1 MSERYKQGK
10 KVSIISL
17 ISNVLLA
24 VLKVIVGFTFSSKAL
39 VADGFHSV
47 SDVVSTVI
55 ILMSIRISKTPPD
68 QDHPYGH
75 GKAESIATIILG
87 LILIATGIFLIKD
100 AVVSII
106 NNQIAVPGTLVLWV
120 AALSILVKELLY
132 RYTVKIGREINSK
145 GLIADAHH
153 HRSDALSSIAA
164 LIGAAGARLGY
175 PILDPVAG
183 LVVSSLIIKVG
194 VEILLDAID
203 DLMDAV
209 PNTHKVERITSDVKE
224 ISGVITVGD
233 IKLRS
238 YGPYLYVDVAIVVKD
253 QLTVIEGHKIA
264 VKVREEL
271 VANHERVREVMVHVD
286 PEQAYYNNQSVKETM
301 N

>member
-17 ISNVLLA
+17 VTNVLLA
-24 VLKVIVGFTFSSKAL
+24 ILKVIVGFVFSSKAL
-39 VADGFHSV
+39 IADGFHSI

-55 ILMSIRISKTPPD
+55 ILMSMRISKTPPD

-87 LILIATGIFLIKD
+87 LILIITGVFLIKD
-100 AVVSII
+100 AVISII

-132 RYTVKIGREINSK
+132 RYTVKIGKEINSK

-153 HRSDALSSIAA
+153 HRSDALSSVAA

-209 PNTHKVERITSDVKE
+209 PNPNKVNEIMSDVE
-224 ISGVITVGD
+224 DISEVITVGD

-238 YGPYLYVDVAIVVKD
+238 YGPYLYVDVDIVVND
-253 QLTVIEGHKIA
+253 ELTVIEGHKIA
-264 VKVREEL
+264 VNVKEYIIE
-271 VANHERVREVMVHVD
+271 NHDRVQEVMVHVD
-286 PEQAYYNNQSVKETM
+286 PKQAYYNNKQDDE
-301 N
+301 

>member
-17 ISNVLLA
+17 VANILLA
-24 VLKVIVGFTFSSKAL
+24 ILKVIVGFVFSSKAL
-39 VADGFHSV
+39 IADGFHSI

-55 ILMSIRISKTPPD
+55 ILMSMRISKTPPD

-87 LILIATGIFLIKD
+87 LILIITGVFLIKD
-100 AVVSII
+100 AVISII

-120 AALSILVKELLY
+120 SALSILVKELLY
-132 RYTVKIGREINSK
+132 RYTVKIGKEINSK

-153 HRSDALSSIAA
+153 HRSDALSSVAA

-209 PNTHKVERITSDVKE
+209 PNPNKVNEIMSDVE
-224 ISGVITVGD
+224 DISEVITVGD

-238 YGPYLYVDVAIVVKD
+238 YGPYLYVDVDIVVND
-253 QLTVIEGHKIA
+253 ELTVIEGHKIA
-264 VKVREEL
+264 VNVKEYIIE
-271 VANHERVREVMVHVD
+271 NHDRVQEVMVHVD
-286 PEQAYYNNQSVKETM
+286 PKQAYYNNKQDDE
-301 N
+301 